1 VLDVVMTSLDITQL
15 GMIVGFIVGEI
26 GGTSVLA
33 NFLLVLVAAYLMGMG
48 MPGVAVYTVLAVTL
62 APVLINLGAAPI
74 VAHFLIMYMTI
85 LSNFTPPVAPTLMLT
100 ARIAGANYMRSGLD
114 AMKAGA
120 GSMILPFFLFTYPA
134 LLLYNATFT
143 AVVEAIVVTS
153 LSIFLLTISLVGW
166 LGRPLSVI
174 ERLMLAIL
182 PIVAWSADF
191 AGVKPLYWGAVAA
204 CCAAFIWVV
213 FVGLRM
219 RQKSLPGMS
228 MKRQRI

>member
-1 VLDVVMTSLDITQL
+1 
-15 GMIVGFIVGEI
+15 
-26 GGTSVLA
+26 
-33 NFLLVLVAAYLMGMG
+33 
-48 MPGVAVYTVLAVTL
+48 
-62 APVLINLGAAPI
+62 
-74 VAHFLIMYMTI
+74 
-85 LSNFTPPVAPTLMLT
+85 
-100 ARIAGANYMRSGLD
+100 
-114 AMKAGA
+114 
-120 GSMILPFFLFTYPA
+120 MILPFFLFTYPA

-228 MKRQRI
+228 MKAERI